1 GVTAG
6 SVVLRNT
13 IVAGNAPA
21 DCVIGSTTGDAYNI
35 DGDGSCGLS
44 GSDQPSV
51 VPLLGPLADHG
62 GPTFTHALL
71 PGSPASDMGNP
82 VMPGSGG
89 GACEATDQREVAR
102 PAGPRCDV
110 GAFEGTDITT
120 PLPTCPRLPR
130 GDCQPA
136 LGERSKLALKFVA
149 ADPTKDRL

>member
-1 GVTAG
+1 PGIGGGISAAGPVSLVRSTVSGNTASTGGGLAADAATLVNSTISGNTGGGIVAGGTVELSNATITENRGGGVTAG

-71 PGSPASDMGNP
+71 AGSPAIDMGNP
-82 VMPGSGG
+82 VMPGS
-89 GACEATDQREVAR
+89 
-102 PAGPRCDV
+102 
-110 GAFEGTDITT
+110 
-120 PLPTCPRLPR
+120 
-130 GDCQPA
+130 
-136 LGERSKLALKFVA
+136 
-149 ADPTKDRL
+149 